1 MLNSAVEIIA
11 ITVSLLKIA
20 LRLDNSNRIGMIKG
34 IEFSCHFLGRNQ
46 RILIMNLNWKLFRFC
61 FIYRRRLI
69 TNVFHVRIINLETI
83 ITINR
88 PRLRNQTLPKHRNL
102 MCLIKFYRLC
112 LFRSLLFHFV
122 SLKKKCFIVLLFPS
136 KSAMAVAVCVCV
148 CVRLFVLLASF
159 VRLEDVHDSLS
170 PASGSTLAVIN
181 GFPSTG
187 DLSFRRWRHTVT
199 WPSCNLLSSFNC
211 TPGSISQPLPFL
223 NSINPPGSV
232 NSGNRGHLKQKQKR
246 WWFWSVTSYDL
257 ITFLIDHPSI
267 HWI

>member
-1 MLNSAVEIIA
+1 MLNSAVEIIV

-148 CVRLFVLLASF
+148 CAFVCFAGIVRQTGRRARFAI
-159 VRLEDVHDSLS
+159 
-170 PASGSTLAVIN
+170 SGIWQHA
-181 GFPSTG
+181 GR
-187 DLSFRRWRHTVT
+187 DQWLSFHRRFVISTVT
-199 WPSCNLLSSFNC
+199 SRRH
-211 TPGSISQPLPFL
+211 
-223 NSINPPGSV
+223 V
-232 NSGNRGHLKQKQKR
+232 
-246 WWFWSVTSYDL
+246 
-257 ITFLIDHPSI
+257 TFL
-267 HWI
+267 

>member
-1 MLNSAVEIIA
+1 MLNSAVEIIV

-122 SLKKKCFIVLLFPS
+122 SLKKNVLLFCYFPVS
-136 KSAMAVAVCVCV
+136 RRWLLPCVCVCV
-148 CVRLFVLLASF
+148 CVCLFCWHRSSDWKTCTIRYLRHLAARWPWSMAF
-159 VRLEDVHDSLS
+159 LPPAICHFDGDVTPSRDLPVISYHHSIVRRVPFLNHYRFLIQLTRRDRSIVEIVAIWSKNRNV
-170 PASGSTLAVIN
+170 G
-181 GFPSTG
+181 GFEV
-187 DLSFRRWRHTVT
+187 WRHTT
-199 WPSCNLLSSFNC
+199 LLHS
-211 TPGSISQPLPFL
+211 
-223 NSINPPGSV
+223 
-232 NSGNRGHLKQKQKR
+232 
-246 WWFWSVTSYDL
+246 
-257 ITFLIDHPSI
+257 
-267 HWI
+267 